1 MWPCCN
7 ISSVSTGPLLSC
19 RACMQ
24 QSTLLVLLLA
34 LYGCRWEGWE
44 RMKGSAI
51 ILKWRIEWRRQQHL
65 SEQQHRRTHQRSL
78 PPLTWAIPTPGP
90 GNTKVSSEKLCRSSF
105 FGCIIFI
112 LSCFKTC
119 FIYDSFPLSCLLPCF
134 FILFLFS
141 LLSFSLHSFPCFDL
155 LLFSHSS
162 QPFLPGTVPFSSFLC
177 LSVVISL
184 TPNQVVVPHHS
195 LAATSHPVLQTS
207 CH

>member
-44 RMKGSAI
+44 RTKGSAI

-119 FIYDSFPLSCLLPCF
+119 F
-134 FILFLFS
+134 
-141 LLSFSLHSFPCFDL
+141 DL

-207 CH
+207 CR